1 MAIFKNR
8 PEDLKEFG
16 FGTKVY
22 ETNQRLV
29 TKTGRSNVRRKGL
42 SFLEE
47 LSFYHSLI
55 TMPWWKFNLLV
66 AGAYLSVNLLFA
78 VLYYYIDI
86 ANINGMVAAN
96 NFERFMEAFFFST
109 QSLTTVGYGR
119 LNPVGIVDST
129 IAAFESMMGLLGF
142 ALATGLL
149 YGRFSRPVVKML
161 YSNVGVIAPYRDMHG
176 FMIRLA
182 NKRKNDLIEVEAQ
195 MIYSWVTNENG
206 KESRH
211 FQDLTLELKRITV
224 LSSTWTLVHPID
236 DNSPMKDLTPK
247 DLEARNVEVVI
258 NIKAFDESFSQTVY
272 TRTSY
277 KYNEIVSN
285 VKFISAISPL
295 PDGSILV
302 ELDKISDYEKAEEIL
317 N

>member
-22 ETNQRLV
+22 ESNQRLV

-47 LSFYHSLI
+47 LSFFHSLI

-66 AGAYLSVNLLFA
+66 AGAYLSVNLIFA
-78 VLYYYIDI
+78 GLYYYIDI
-86 ANINGMVAAN
+86 ANINGMIAKD

-119 LNPVGIVDST
+119 LNPVGLVDST
-129 IAAFESMMGLLGF
+129 IAAFESMTGLLGF

-149 YGRFSRPVVKML
+149 YGRFSRAVVKL
-161 YSNVGVIAPYRDMHG
+161 LFSEVAVIAPYRDMKG
-176 FMIRLA
+176 FMVRLA
-182 NKRKNDLIEVEAQ
+182 NKRKHDLLEVEAQ
-195 MIYSWVTNENG
+195 MIFSWVIRESG
-206 KESRH
+206 KDSRRFES
-211 FQDLTLELKRITV
+211 LTLEISRISV
-224 LSSTWTLVHPID
+224 LSATWTLVHPID
-236 DNSPMKDLTPK
+236 DNSPMKDFSID
-247 DLEARNVEVVI
+247 DLRTGNAEIII

-272 TRTSY
+272 ARTSY
-277 KYNEIVSN
+277 KVSEMVDG
-285 VKFISAISPL
+285 VKFIPATSPN

-302 ELDKISDYEKAEEIL
+302 ELDKISDFEKV
-317 N
+317 